1 MSQRLL
7 KQAGFTL
14 IEAIVVI
21 TVTAILSAVVAVFL
35 RKPIDQYMDLDR
47 RSSISDIADTAA
59 RRVSR
64 DLHLALPNS
73 VRMVGNQCLEFLPTV
88 TGGRYRADV
97 DGAGAGNVFRPE
109 QAITQF
115 DVIGAMSSTPSAND
129 QVVVYNLGVP
139 GADAYEGLNRSV
151 ISAASATSLTFASK
165 AFPFA
170 SPANRFQV
178 ISGTEQAVFY
188 VCNNPGF
195 DANGNGTGSLLR
207 FSGYGFNAA
216 APTVCP
222 VIQPT
227 TPVLATNLSDC
238 RFIYN
243 AGVTER
249 TALVQIR
256 LGVTQANETVNLYHD
271 VHISNVP

>member
-1 MSQRLL
+1 MTQRIL

-21 TVTAILSAVVAVFL
+21 TATAILSAAVAVFL
-35 RKPIDQYMDLDR
+35 RKPIDQYLDLDR
-47 RSSISDIADTAA
+47 RSAITDIADTAA

-73 VRMVGNQCLEFLPTV
+73 VRTVGNQCLEFLPTT

-97 DGAGAGNVFRPE
+97 DSNGAGNVFQAGP
-109 QAITQF
+109 AITQF
-115 DVIGAMSSTPSAND
+115 DVIGAMPSIPNSND

-151 ISAASATSLTFASK
+151 INAATATTLTFASK

-188 VCNNPGF
+188 VCNNAGK

-207 FSGYGFNAA
+207 FSGYGINAA

-222 VIQPT
+222 VVQPT
-227 TPVLATNLSDC
+227 TPVLASNLSVC
-238 RFIYN
+238 NFTYN

-249 TALVQIR
+249 TGLVQFR

>member
-1 MSQRLL
+1 MSLRLL

-97 DGAGAGNVFRPE
+97 DSSGAGNVFRAE
-109 QAITQF
+109 QALTQF
-115 DVIGAMSSTPSAND
+115 DVIGAMPSIPNVND

-139 GADAYEGLNRSV
+139 GADAYASDNRSS
-151 ISAASATSLTFASK
+151 ISAVSATSLTFANK
-165 AFPFA
+165 VFPFA

-188 VCNNPGF
+188 VCNNPGV

-207 FSGYGFNAA
+207 FSAYGINAA

-222 VIQPT
+222 LIQPT
-227 TPVLATNLSDC
+227 TPVLATNLSVC
-238 RFIYN
+238 NFTYS
-243 AGVTER
+243 AGITER
-249 TALVQIR
+249 SALVQIR
-256 LGVTQANETVNLYHD
+256 LGVRQANETVNLYHD